1 MTVLAFNASTRR
13 FRIRVD
19 QEFWSVDTVLGL
31 LSLVGLAA
39 PRFWS
44 NTGTST
50 SLVLALP
57 DAAVASRSV
66 SESAVNSL
74 TAGNAFCF

>member
-1 MTVLAFNASTRR
+1 MTDPAFNASTRR

-31 LSLVGLAA
+31 LSLVSLAA

-44 NTGTST
+44 NTGTSI

-57 DAAVASRSV
+57 DAAVAFQSA

-74 TAGNAFCF
+74 TTGNAFCF